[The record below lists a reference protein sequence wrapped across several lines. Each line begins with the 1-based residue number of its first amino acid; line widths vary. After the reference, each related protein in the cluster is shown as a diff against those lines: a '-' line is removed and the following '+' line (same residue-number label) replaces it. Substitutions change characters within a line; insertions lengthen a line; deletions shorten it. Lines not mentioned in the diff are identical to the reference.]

1 LADEVVDAN
10 YEEELYEFLEG
21 DLLPAA
27 ADPAFRERL
36 RETLLGM
43 VRARSPRESGEAALS
58 PTPEKTSATPSSEVD
73 GVPEP
78 ASPRPTNVE
87 SEPR

>member
-43 VRARSPRESGEAALS
+43 VRARSPRESW
-58 PTPEKTSATPSSEVD
+58 
-73 GVPEP
+73 
-78 ASPRPTNVE
+78 
-87 SEPR
+87 